1 MLFIAFIFIL
11 SGSLLEGGGFRCAAE
26 NVKARIIANGVF
38 YIQAA
43 GRKRLPENLST
54 AIVLAVPLRG

>member
-26 NVKARIIANGVF
+26 NVKVRIIANGVF

-43 GRKRLPENLST
+43 GAEEAT
-54 AIVLAVPLRG
+54 